1 MGRVAH
7 LIVATGSRIPGSV
20 GTGGGRSLRRT
31 TTWSPHVS
39 LDAYTFPARRQ
50 EHVKSFALADGRL
63 GGENCGMRARALL
76 VALLVGNAARSA
88 GQEPV
93 DTALTIQGFL
103 QQDNE
108 VGLWTIVVPLPL
120 QVLETRTYVVPLVGQ
135 PERWGRYLNR
145 YIEASGRVTRLPER
159 GNPGIGMEVE
169 KAKELEPPG
178 TARATVDH
186 GMTLHADITL
196 SVIPN
201 RFRWRDTTGS
211 STGVNPLLVYTI
223 LNRRSAPIFFV
234 LPTNRFLCVAV
245 KSSEGMSVWDTATI
259 VRTLDGRRFTMQ
271 RGGSF
276 RDALHFPEDAASR
289 PGHYYARVG
298 ICDVDD
304 YDITAEFDV
313 R

>member
-1 MGRVAH
+1 
-7 LIVATGSRIPGSV
+7 
-20 GTGGGRSLRRT
+20 
-31 TTWSPHVS
+31 
-39 LDAYTFPARRQ
+39 
-50 EHVKSFALADGRL
+50 
-63 GGENCGMRARALL
+63 MRARALL